1 MTPTVNRLLGGL
13 ALVALVSP
21 AYALTPD
28 PAANPYQVVVERN
41 VFGLKP
47 APRPEDLIPPPAPTP
62 PIQVKLQGI
71 TEGILGGKRQV
82 LMKIM
87 EPPSKPG
94 TPPAER
100 GVIMDEGE
108 RLGSITVL
116 AIDPVARSVKLDN
129 NGTITNLML
138 TDFITRAVG
147 PMPGAAPGVVPPPG
161 IPGRPAPLQA
171 GVPQPGA
178 GIAPPTAGFNPVV
191 PNVPQRPVRT
201 TTSPASAQRPL
212 SVEEQML
219 IMEVERKRTE
229 KAVAVGDL
237 PPLPP
242 TPLTPPDAMPP
253 SPQ

>member
-161 IPGRPAPLQA
+161 IPVRP
-171 GVPQPGA
+171 PGA

-201 TTSPASAQRPL
+201 PTSPAGDQRPL
-212 SVEEQML
+212 SFEEQVL
-219 IMEVERKRTE
+219 IMEVQRKQTE
-229 KAVAVGDL
+229 KAVAAGDL

-242 TPLTPPDAMPP
+242 TPLTPAGAMPP
-253 SPQ
+253 SPPSPPQ